1 MSTPNSSKTNAFH
14 YPALRKMEQLE
25 DTLVPVPPGILRLNE
40 LLKLR
45 DDQCVYC
52 QCDVPYW
59 NNKNVEGDEVY
70 PCTLPQKDGT
80 PTHNGRMNTMNKY
93 TCCKECNSSKG
104 QKIDDKFESWVEAG
118 GNKKGRK
125 IPLHFRQRIIDW
137 YKMSKY
143 WITTDEPR
151 VIREMINLQDAI
163 KTRPKSLPKSRPRTP
178 SPNRPLPKKTL
189 PLNEKLISLFEKNPS
204 KTNAELARFL
214 KISDSN
220 VSQWR
225 HYKSREKPLSV
236 PPKHLPKI
244 IVFFSI

>member
-1 MSTPNSSKTNAFH
+1 MPTPKSSKTNAFH

-25 DTLVPVPPGILRLNE
+25 KTLVQVPPGILRLNE

-45 DDQCVYC
+45 DDQCIYC

-70 PCTLPQKDGT
+70 PCTLPQKSGN

-104 QKIDDKFESWVEAG
+104 QKIDDKFESWVEVG

-151 VIREMINLQDAI
+151 VIREMIHLQEAV

-178 SPNRPLPKKTL
+178 SPNRLCEKTFVS
-189 PLNEKLISLFEKNPS
+189 NRELISLFTSSPH
-204 KTNAELARFL
+204 KTNKDLGDYL
-214 KISDSN
+214 GISSSN
-220 VSQWR
+220 ISQWR
-225 HYKSREKPLSV
+225 NYETFTKKVEV

-244 IVFFSI
+244 REFFNM